1 MKLLCVIDD
10 LGSGGA
16 QRQLVNIAC
25 ALKERG
31 HGVEFFIYY
40 SGEHFKSQLD
50 HAGILVHLHSKTS
63 RFSLRPVVALRR
75 LIRRGGF
82 TSVLAFLE
90 TPAVY
95 AEFAC
100 LGLRGVRL
108 VVGERSTVPDGRAS
122 VSRVLK
128 SHLHRL
134 SHAVVANS
142 QSHRDWLSSN
152 FSFIEPK
159 LHCIWNGIDT
169 RIFRPAPQQPDSSG
183 EIRLLGVGRVAS
195 QKNLPRLAS
204 ALRLCRQQ
212 GLYVTLDWIGRV
224 EDEGYHNMILGVIE
238 DGGLATS
245 WRWLGERRDVPDLLR
260 QYDALILPSL
270 WEGLPNVVCEALAS
284 GLPVLASDVSDNAL
298 LVQGGQSGFLF
309 GAKDVTGMAAAIV
322 RFAQLAQEERAAMG
336 RVGRAF
342 ALRELSLAKC
352 ADSYESL
359 LSPTA

>member
-1 MKLLCVIDD
+1 MKLLCVIDY

-16 QRQLVNIAC
+16 QRQLANIAC
-25 ALKERG
+25 GLKKRG
-31 HGVEFFIYY
+31 HEVEFFIYY
-40 SGEHFKSQLD
+40 PGDHFKPQLD
-50 HAGILVHLHSKTS
+50 QAGIPVHLHVKTS
-63 RFSLRPVVALRR
+63 RLSPLPVVALRR

-95 AEFAC
+95 SEFAC
-100 LGLRGVRL
+100 LGLQGVRL

-142 QSHRDWLSSN
+142 QSHRDWLSIN
-152 FSFIEPK
+152 FSFIEAK

-169 RIFRPAPQQPDSSG
+169 RTFRPAPQRPGSSG
-183 EIRLLGVGRVAS
+183 EMRLLGVGRVAAA
-195 QKNLPRLAS
+195 KNLPRLAS

-212 GLYVTLDWIGRV
+212 GLSVTLDWAGRV
-224 EDEGYHNMILGVIE
+224 EDEGYHKMSLGVIKDE
-238 DGGLATS
+238 GLARS
-245 WRWLGERRDVPDLLR
+245 WRWLGERRDVSALMR

-270 WEGLPNVVCEALAS
+270 WEGLPNVVGEALAS

-298 LVQGGQSGFLF
+298 LVQDGQSGFLF
-309 GAKDVTGMAAAIV
+309 GANDVTGMAAAIM
-322 RFAQLAQEERAAMG
+322 RFAQLTQEERAAMG
-336 RVGRAF
+336 RLGRAF
-342 ALRELSLAKC
+342 ALRELSLAAC
-352 ADSYESL
+352 VDSYEGL
-359 LSPTA
+359 LSPTS